1 MRRPTTKQSRAA
13 NASEK
18 RRMAWLKER
27 ALCSACGARGP
38 VINHH
43 AAGSAGKVKVNFE
56 TVLIGHAFV
65 LSLCQTCDDLV
76 THGSRRRL
84 TDTYGSQAGLWLAQE
99 RDNPE
104 PAPMIVQV
112 GIARSGY

>member
-27 ALCSACGARGP
+27 ALCSACGTRGP

-43 AAGSAGKVKVNFE
+43 AAGSAAKVKVDFE

-84 TDTYGSQAGLWLAQE
+84 TDTYGSQASLWVIQE
-99 RDNPE
+99 LDNPD
-104 PAPMIVQV
+104 PAPASIWS
-112 GIARSGY
+112 GINLSGY